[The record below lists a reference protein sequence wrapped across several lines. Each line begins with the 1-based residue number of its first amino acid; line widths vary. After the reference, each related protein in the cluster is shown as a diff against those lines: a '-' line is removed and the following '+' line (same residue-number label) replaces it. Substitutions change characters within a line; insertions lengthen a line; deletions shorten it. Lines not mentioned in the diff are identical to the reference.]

1 MFELIPDPDT
11 FNEIEQWLYAVLS
24 PSIREQRQVDRA
36 VRRGFAKVFGN
47 QGGAV
52 GWQPLAEATVAE
64 RLRMGYPGRRPIL
77 IRTGEYSQSFTQDGH
92 PDHVFRVSRANSA
105 VQFEVGSAEER
116 VQWLEYGTTRMPA
129 RPVVDL
135 DDRTESEILN
145 GLDDIYDR
153 LFDRIVGGP

>member
-1 MFELIPDPDT
+1 MFDLILPDDA
-11 FNEIEQWLYAVLS
+11 FSEFEQFFYAVLS
-24 PSIREQRQVDRA
+24 PSVREQRQVDRA

-64 RLRMGYPGRRPIL
+64 RILLGYPGRRPIL
-77 IRTGEYSQSFTQDGH
+77 IRTGDYSQSFTQDGH

-105 VQFEVGSAEER
+105 VEFQVGSAEER

-135 DDRTESEILN
+135 DDRTEAEVLN
-145 GLDDIYDR
+145 GLDEVYDR
-153 LFDRIVGGP
+153 LFDRIVGGV

>member
-1 MFELIPDPDT
+1 
-11 FNEIEQWLYAVLS
+11 
-24 PSIREQRQVDRA
+24 
-36 VRRGFAKVFGN
+36 
-47 QGGAV
+47 
-52 GWQPLAEATVAE
+52 EATVAE